1 VPMPRR
7 AAGYASTGRTQH
19 RAPVRPAEV
28 KGFGCRPIA
37 AIRARSKDRLRKARQ
52 EEGSESGSDSYPL
65 PERTPPYRDGSGSGI
80 VALVRVM

>member
-52 EEGSESGSDSYPL
+52 EEGSESGSDSYRSQSVL
-65 PERTPPYRDGSGSGI
+65 LHI
-80 VALVRVM
+80 ARVPQAV